1 MLAIV
6 IPYYKLTFLE
16 ATLESLANQTDK
28 KFKVYIG
35 DDASPEN
42 PSDLIKKYL
51 GKFDFVY
58 HRFKGNLGGL
68 SLVKQWE
75 RCMALIDGEEWLM
88 ILGDDDVLGENVV
101 EEFYTNLPE
110 ISKEKINVVRFAT
123 QKIDTYTLLSEK
135 YFHPKIEKSTE
146 YFSRH
151 FRSSLSEYV
160 FNKQKVET
168 IGFKDFPL
176 GWFSDIL
183 AVLEFSNFKELFTI
197 NEAFVYVRV
206 SNISISGSQQ
216 DSELKSKSTFNFYYY
231 LLSKKR
237 EQFTRTEML
246 VLLKKINNSYLNNKI
261 KVNWFFRI
269 STIYFIN
276 FFLIEYCYFIKD
288 ILISSLKKH
297 FRNENRD

>member
-28 KFKVYIG
+28 RFKVYIG

-42 PSDLIKKYL
+42 PLDLLEKYR
-51 GKFDFVY
+51 GQFDFIY
-58 HRFKGNLGGL
+58 HQFEENLGGI

-75 RCMALIDGEEWLM
+75 RCIALSADEQWIM
-88 ILGDDDVLGENVV
+88 ILGDDDMLGCNVIEAFYMNLKEIKLVSKVL
-101 EEFYTNLPE
+101 
-110 ISKEKINVVRFAT
+110 RFAT
-123 QKIDTYTLLSEK
+123 CKIDEK
-135 YFHPKIEKSTE
+135 GVETSSVYLHPKIEKSTE
-146 YFSRH
+146 YFFRH
-151 FRSSLSEYV
+151 FRSSLSEYI
-160 FNKQKVET
+160 FNKEQLKD

-176 GWFSDIL
+176 GWYSDVL
-183 AVLEFSNFKELFTI
+183 AVLEFSDFRELYTI
-197 NEAFVYVRV
+197 NEALVYIRI
-206 SNISISGSQQ
+206 SDLSISGSQW
-216 DSELKSKSTFNFYYY
+216 DLVLKSKSTFKFYYY

-237 EQFTRTEML
+237 DQFTRTEMQ
-246 VLLKKINNSYLNNKI
+246 VLLKKINNCYLNNKI

-288 ILISSLKKH
+288 ILSSSLKKH